1 MKREEKWFIANKS
14 ADFKRIG
21 EMFNISP
28 ILSRLIRNRD
38 IISPEEIEVYLNGTI
53 SDLGDGMMMKD
64 MDIAVDILREKIG
77 SNAHIRVI
85 GDYDIDGVSG
95 TYILEEGIRLLGG
108 NVDTDIP
115 DRMTD
120 GYGLNILLIDRALA
134 DGVDTIITCDNGISA
149 CEEIAYGKAKGLTI
163 IVTDHHRVP
172 YVDEEVK
179 VIGDICESVGS
190 YSEEDKNSKAHV
202 ERHARISGFND
213 EYVNEEY
220 LAGLS
225 GESQEGKKYKL
236 PPADAVVNPHQED
249 CLYPFKELCGAAVA
263 YKVVETLFD
272 VMDREVED
280 IDYLIENVAMATIG
294 DVMDLN
300 GENRIFVKEGLERL
314 RRTKNLG
321 LQILME
327 VNHIEPK
334 DLSAYHLGFVIGPCI
349 NASGRLDTA
358 KMALDLLNSKSQEEA
373 HGIATE
379 LKALNDQRKNMTQ
392 QALEEAIEI
401 IEEKEML
408 RDKVLV
414 VYLEDCHQSIAG
426 IVAGRVRDRYY
437 RPVIILTPG
446 SEEGQV
452 KGSGRSIEAYDL
464 HDGLC
469 GCSDLLIKFGGHKVA
484 AGLTLS
490 KENVEP
496 LKRMLNEKCELTK
509 EELIEKITIDIALP
523 FRAFTLELIEELKRL
538 EPFGKGNKTPL
549 FATKDVEVSYPK
561 VVGANENVLSLGLKD
576 LDGTSLRG
584 VYFGEAWQAYDYIK
598 DKEKID
604 VIYNPKEN
612 EYNGVKSVNL
622 VVKNYR

>member
-38 IISPEEIEVYLNGTI
+38 MIRPEEIEVYLNGTI
-53 SDLGDGMMMKD
+53 NDLGDGMMMKD

-95 TYILEEGIRLLGG
+95 TFILEEGLRLLGG

-172 YVDEEVK
+172 YIDDDSEEK
-179 VIGDICESVGS
+179 AEDNRSVGL
-190 YSEEDKNSKAHV
+190 YEFADQGVRETHLDDV
-202 ERHARISGFND
+202 RE
-213 EYVNEEY
+213 
-220 LAGLS
+220 
-225 GESQEGKKYKL
+225 ESQEGRRYKL

-249 CLYPFKELCGAAVA
+249 CPYPFKELCGAAVA
-263 YKVVETLFD
+263 YKVVETLFEA
-272 VMDREVED
+272 MDREVED

-294 DVMDLN
+294 DVMNLN

-314 RRTKNLG
+314 RRTKNIG
-321 LQILME
+321 LQTLME
-327 VNHIEPK
+327 VNHIQPK

-358 KMALDLLNSKSQEEA
+358 KMALELLNSKSHKEA
-373 HGIATE
+373 LAIATE
-379 LKALNDQRKNMTQ
+379 LKTLNDQRKNMTQ

-401 IEEKEML
+401 VEGEELL

-484 AGLTLS
+484 AGLTLPI
-490 KENVEP
+490 ENVEL
-496 LKRMLNEKCELTK
+496 LKRRLNEKCELTK

-523 FRAFTLELIEELKRL
+523 FHVFTLELIEELKKL

-576 LDGTSLRG
+576 SEGTTLRG

-604 VIYNPKEN
+604 IIYNPKEN
-612 EYNGVKSVNL
+612 EYNGTKSVNL